1 MNPEL
6 IRQQAMSLRLLAVMV
21 AALSASAFAQ
31 SDEPTPPPMVP
42 VDQAPVDP
50 NAPLQPAPYPGQPQY
65 PQQQPYPQQ
74 QYPQQQ
80 QPYPQQPY
88 PQQQQPQDQQPY
100 PQQQDP
106 QQQPPQYQQPPQQQQ
121 PAQRPVQ
128 PPTESTNTDAMY
140 SSRTKHFVGLLSG
153 AFGIASDTGGLV
165 ANVRAEID
173 ITRIGLLLG
182 YSNFYSTTTGIQV
195 HQFNLMGGYAFF
207 SSDELTLRA
216 LGGLDL
222 MIREG
227 STALGP
233 VIGTTLRS
241 MWSRI
246 GIDAAF
252 MVTLFPFRSLE
263 LRAAFVIQWSVFEA
277 HLGWRVQVVDAT
289 MGGNLGTLFSVSPGI
304 NGPVAGI
311 GITL

>member
-6 IRQQAMSLRLLAVMV
+6 TRQQAMFFRLLAVMV
-21 AALSASAFAQ
+21 AALSAPAFSQ

-42 VDQAPVDP
+42 FDQPPGDA
-50 NAPLQPAPYPGQPQY
+50 NAPIQPAPYQGQPQY
-65 PQQQPYPQQ
+65 PQYQQPY
-74 QYPQQQ
+74 QQ
-80 QPYPQQPY
+80 QPYQ
-88 PQQQQPQDQQPY
+88 
-100 PQQQDP
+100 
-106 QQQPPQYQQPPQQQQ
+106 QQQQ
-121 PAQRPVQ
+121 PAQRPPQ
-128 PPTESTNTDAMY
+128 APTETTNTDAMY

-182 YSNFYSTTTGIQV
+182 YSNFLSTTTGIQV

-216 LGGLDL
+216 LGGLDI

-277 HLGWRVQVVDAT
+277 HLGWRLQVVDAT
-289 MGGNLGTLFSVSPGI
+289 SGGNLGTLFSVSPGI